1 MFSGVGIDWIIIKV
15 NLTSVFDHDC
25 TQDDYKR
32 WSPADNS
39 TGKHRNCILGKS
51 IQLLDHKCDR
61 NQPVV
66 LGIRPKS
73 TPMPQ
78 AATAAGG
85 QYSPLTLSD
94 MAGLMVLR

>member
-1 MFSGVGIDWIIIKV
+1 MTFTGVGIDWIIIKV

-51 IQLLDHKCDR
+51 ITFKSIQLS
-61 NQPVV
+61 
-66 LGIRPKS
+66 I
-73 TPMPQ
+73 
-78 AATAAGG
+78 
-85 QYSPLTLSD
+85 
-94 MAGLMVLR
+94 